1 MTYAQLREFLDAY
14 ACHPAPR
21 IQERDRLRCTS
32 PQGRGRGPVG
42 GTALL
47 VYTQPHRSVKINV

>member
-42 GTALL
+42 GVALL
-47 VYTQPHRSVKINV
+47 VHGVAHRSVKINV